1 MSQIIISDINSLY
14 RFTSG
19 NTILLEDG
27 IYKNINLKLDNNG
40 PIIIKAQNPGKVFF
54 SESIDIVISGKFI
67 ILSNIIFTNGRGS
80 IHLKGSNNRITNCE
94 FSLNNGIGPILTI
107 YKYNNRI
114 DHNIFKNFSQVG
126 VWIEIIHEN
135 YIPDYIIIDSNIF
148 LDRKKGNGNGFETI
162 RFGNSKTSLRSIL
175 N

>member
-54 SESIDIVISGKFI
+54 P
-67 ILSNIIFTNGRGS
+67 N
-80 IHLKGSNNRITNCE
+80 
-94 FSLNNGIGPILTI
+94 
-107 YKYNNRI
+107 
-114 DHNIFKNFSQVG
+114 Q
-126 VWIEIIHEN
+126 
-135 YIPDYIIIDSNIF
+135 
-148 LDRKKGNGNGFETI
+148 
-162 RFGNSKTSLRSIL
+162 
-175 N
+175 